1 LEKRHTQQEAK
12 TVAVALGEERRE
24 DGVNVGRR
32 LKDVGVEERHTDP
45 VQSICDSW
53 GFEIPGKDVVG

>member
-1 LEKRHTQQEAK
+1 M
-12 TVAVALGEERRE
+12 AVGLGEERRE
-24 DGVNVGRR
+24 DGVDVGRR